1 MAQRLSNINSS
12 SCQGMYGEAVLEK
25 MIKKKNKKPR
35 GSRTTRT
42 LHEKWAVKNGY
53 RNNGKLNSQNTV
65 SFKDGT

>member
-1 MAQRLSNINSS
+1 MANRPQNINSHGCKRMS
-12 SCQGMYGEAVLEK
+12 GETVLDK

-35 GSRTTRT
+35 GSRTIRT

-53 RNNGKLNSQNTV
+53 RNNEKLNSQNTV